1 MLGIEVMLTKGWEM
15 QGFLIALSGARR
27 EILDQCP
34 TERVK
39 FQSLGW
45 AILITSTMATISMW
59 FALTSALGVN
69 PVIAVPAALVWGLI
83 IMGIDRWLVTSIPTS
98 GSRRWALAAPRL
110 VLALLLGSII
120 STPLVLRVFQSEI
133 NAQISVIKEQRA
145 AAYLDALQR
154 GSVGSQVVTAQKRV
168 TSLQKVI
175 DSGGT
180 VVPDP
185 STDPVVETL
194 TKQQTAALALER
206 KYYQQWQC
214 QLYGG
219 PTCPAKGNGVLAQA
233 SERSYNKAT
242 ALVALLGQ
250 QIQRRENVLSAN
262 NATADKLRVS
272 QARSQLPNA
281 QLQLT
286 IAQAR
291 LDQLRRN
298 FDVTNQGTNGLLI
311 RLQALSDLTGHD
323 FTLGAARLLLFL
335 LFLVI
340 ECLPVTVKLMQR
352 PGNYDRILQV
362 AAEREFKDARRH
374 YRDRSRNLSAQFVG
388 IDPAPRSGG
397 SLRDIWQEPVLTTA
411 FDRPD
416 GGLAPEIEQE
426 TDEAVPYDDTSI
438 RQIQDQRG
446 NTIWSGSGIDL
457 SWSDGER

>member
-1 MLGIEVMLTKGWEM
+1 MLTKGWEM

>member
-1 MLGIEVMLTKGWEM
+1 MEGREM
-15 QGFLIALSGARR
+15 QGFLIALAGARR

-45 AILITSTMATISMW
+45 AILITSTMAAVSMW

-69 PVIAVPAALVWGLI
+69 VLLAVPVALVWGLI
-83 IMGIDRWLVTSIPTS
+83 IMGIDRWLVTSIPSS
-98 GSRRWALAAPRL
+98 GSRRWGLAAPRL
-110 VLALLLGSII
+110 LLAVLLGSII

-145 AAYLDALQR
+145 AVYLTALQR
-154 GSVGSQVVTAQKRV
+154 GSVGKQVTSAQKRV
-168 TSLQKVI
+168 TNLERVI

-180 VVPDP
+180 VVPDL
-185 STDPVVETL
+185 STDPVVKSL
-194 TKQQTAALALER
+194 TRQQKAELALEQ

-219 PTCPAKGNGVLAQA
+219 PNCPAKGNGVLAQA
-233 SERSYNKAT
+233 SERAYNKAV
-242 ALVALLGQ
+242 AQVALLGR
-250 QIQRRENVLSAN
+250 QIQHRENALSAN
-262 NATADKLRVS
+262 NAVADRLRVS

-286 IAQAR
+286 VAQAR
-291 LDQLRRN
+291 LNELRQN
-298 FDVTNQGTNGLLI
+298 FDVTNESTNGLLI
-311 RLQALSDLTGHD
+311 RLQALSDLTGRD
-323 FTLGAARLLLFL
+323 FTLSAARLLLFL

-352 PGNYDRILQV
+352 PGNYERILEA
-362 AAEREFKDARRH
+362 AAERELKDARRH
-374 YRDRSRNLSAQFVG
+374 YRNRPRGLSAQFAGVDAAKRDG
-388 IDPAPRSGG
+388 S
-397 SLRDIWQEPVLTTA
+397 SLRDIWQDSPATLA

-416 GGLAPEIEQE
+416 GAAAPPDIEQE
-426 TDEAVPYDDTSI
+426 TDEAVPFDDTSL
-438 RQIQDQRG
+438 RQMQDQRG

>member
-1 MLGIEVMLTKGWEM
+1 M
-15 QGFLIALSGARR
+15 QGFLIALAGARR

-45 AILITSTMATISMW
+45 AILITSTMAAVSMW

-69 PVIAVPAALVWGLI
+69 VLLAVPVALVWGLI
-83 IMGIDRWLVTSIPTS
+83 IMGIDRWLVTSIPSS
-98 GSRRWALAAPRL
+98 GSRRWGLAAPRL
-110 VLALLLGSII
+110 LLAVLLGSII

-145 AAYLDALQR
+145 AVYLTALQR
-154 GSVGSQVVTAQKRV
+154 GSVGKQVTSAQKRV
-168 TSLQKVI
+168 TNLERVI

-180 VVPDP
+180 VVPDL
-185 STDPVVETL
+185 STDPVVKSL
-194 TKQQTAALALER
+194 TRQQKAELALEQ

-219 PTCPAKGNGVLAQA
+219 PNCPAKGNGVLAQA
-233 SERSYNKAT
+233 SERAYNKAV
-242 ALVALLGQ
+242 AQVALLGR
-250 QIQRRENVLSAN
+250 QIQHRENALSAN
-262 NATADKLRVS
+262 NAVADRLRVS

-286 IAQAR
+286 VAQAR
-291 LDQLRRN
+291 LNELRQN
-298 FDVTNQGTNGLLI
+298 FDVTNESTNGLLI
-311 RLQALSDLTGHD
+311 RLQALSDLTGRD
-323 FTLGAARLLLFL
+323 FTLSAARLLLFL

-352 PGNYDRILQV
+352 PGNYERILEA
-362 AAEREFKDARRH
+362 AAERELKDARRH
-374 YRDRSRNLSAQFVG
+374 YRNRPRGLSAQFAGVDAAKRDG
-388 IDPAPRSGG
+388 S
-397 SLRDIWQEPVLTTA
+397 SLRDIWQDSPATLA

-416 GGLAPEIEQE
+416 GAAAPPDIEQE
-426 TDEAVPYDDTSI
+426 TDEAVPFDDTSL
-438 RQIQDQRG
+438 RQMQDQRG